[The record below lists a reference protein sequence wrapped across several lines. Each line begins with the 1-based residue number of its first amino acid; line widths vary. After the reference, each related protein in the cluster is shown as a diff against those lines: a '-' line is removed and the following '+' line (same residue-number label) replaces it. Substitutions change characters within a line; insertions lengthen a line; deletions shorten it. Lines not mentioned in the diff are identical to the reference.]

1 MTQLKKQD
9 LINILVEEY
18 GYEKED
24 LKFDAK
30 GNPYTNAKL
39 KQLIK
44 TEEADAQKLEDEE
57 LDELESSYDD
67 AHKVPVISGSSGTV
81 VYRSETSN
89 KFWKFT
95 QFGQKDKIPYGELVT
110 MFNKYPRYFF
120 DGWIIIK
127 DKTIV
132 EEFKL
137 TELYKNIERLV
148 SHETIDEV
156 FKYPI
161 DELEQIINNL
171 PDGMINT
178 FVNRAQ
184 ELYSARRLD
193 SLYVKNLIEEKFGF
207 SLDDNAPISD
217 IALSTDTG
225 VQNIIYVD
233 HN

>member
-24 LKFDAK
+24 LKFDAN

-44 TEEADAQKLEDEE
+44 AEEKDAERLEDED
-57 LDELESSYDD
+57 LLEEEASHADTD
-67 AHKVPVISGSSGTV
+67 KIPVMSGSTGTI

-95 QFGQKDKIPYGELVT
+95 QFGQKDKIPYGELVA
-110 MFNKYPRYFF
+110 MMNKYPRYFLE
-120 DGWIIIK
+120 GWIIIR
-127 DKTIV
+127 DRAV
-132 EEFKL
+132 VDEFKL
-137 TELYKNIERLV
+137 TELYKNIEGIV
-148 SHETIDEV
+148 SPETFDEV
-156 FKYPI
+156 FKYPVE
-161 DELEQIINNL
+161 DLEKIINNL

-184 ELYSARRLD
+184 QLYSARRLD
-193 SLYVKNLIEEKFGF
+193 SLHVKNLIEEKFKF

-217 IALSTDTG
+217 IALETDTG